1 MLATRSIY
9 VRSRLALPPRA
20 FFATAMASAQ
30 RLPPDIQPNPSS
42 AAATSTTSD
51 DTVTLPSAT
60 DSQASQEERKS
71 SFSSSSSSS
80 SSSTRVALFVLLAAF
95 LRAWQP
101 EVLARDPT
109 TGCSPL
115 SEQVPT
121 DFLFAQ
127 DSKNGSPPLLTG
139 ASAVRVRHLLA
150 LEKVLITD

>member
-1 MLATRSIY
+1 VLATRSIY

-71 SFSSSSSSS
+71 SFSSSSSS
-80 SSSTRVALFVLLAAF
+80 TRVALFVHLAAF

-109 TGCSPL
+109 NGRSPL

>member
-1 MLATRSIY
+1 
-9 VRSRLALPPRA
+9 
-20 FFATAMASAQ
+20 MASAQ

-71 SFSSSSSSS
+71 SFSSSSSS
-80 SSSTRVALFVLLAAF
+80 TRVALFVHLAAF

-109 TGCSPL
+109 NGRSPL

>member
-71 SFSSSSSSS
+71 SFSSSSSS
-80 SSSTRVALFVLLAAF
+80 TRVALFVHLAAF

-109 TGCSPL
+109 NGRSPL

>member
-1 MLATRSIY
+1 
-9 VRSRLALPPRA
+9 
-20 FFATAMASAQ
+20 MASAQ

-71 SFSSSSSSS
+71 SFSSSSS
-80 SSSTRVALFVLLAAF
+80 TRVALFVHLAAF

-109 TGCSPL
+109 NGRSPL